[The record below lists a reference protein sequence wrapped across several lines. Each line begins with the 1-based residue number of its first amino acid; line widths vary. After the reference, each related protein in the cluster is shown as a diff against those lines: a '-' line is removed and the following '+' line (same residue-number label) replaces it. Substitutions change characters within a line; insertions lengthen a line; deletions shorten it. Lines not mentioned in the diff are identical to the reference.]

1 MSLSPEIRAKLEKQ
15 IEALHQRLRIDSN
28 DLDYETHLRQIRD
41 LKRILAGSSRLER
54 ASAPAAPGEGSGGSA
69 NTEGVEPKG
78 DYTMK
83 ETTKAA
89 VLNLIERY
97 PVLDVCRQDLLDAVE
112 AIIASYRRGKKLIT
126 CGNGGSAADAEHIVG
141 ELMKGFL
148 LKRRLSPEMYNK
160 MKEICPDEADYFYEN
175 LQGAL
180 PALSLMNQVA
190 LNSAFANDQAPDL
203 AMAQQI
209 LGMGDEG
216 DSLLAISTSGSST
229 NVIYAV
235 QLAKVKGV
243 KTIALTGQSGGRLKG
258 LADICICVPD
268 AETYRIQELH
278 LPVYHMLCIAVEN
291 EFFGA

>member
-1 MSLSPEIRAKLEKQ
+1 MSLSPEIRAKLERE

-28 DLDYETHLRQIRD
+28 DLEYETHLRRIRD
-41 LKRILAGSSRLER
+41 YKRILA
-54 ASAPAAPGEGSGGSA
+54 ASAQRKQPSGTEANAGAQLAGPADKK
-69 NTEGVEPKG
+69 GVT
-78 DYTMK
+78 YTMK
-83 ETTKAA
+83 DTTKAA
-89 VLNLIERY
+89 VLHLIERY
-97 PVLDVCRQDLLDAVE
+97 PALQVCQQDLLDAVE
-112 AIIASYRRGKKLIT
+112 AIIASYRKGKKLIT

-148 LKRRLSPEMYNK
+148 LKRKLSPELYAK
-160 MKEICPDEADYFYEN
+160 MQAVCPAEADYFYEN
-175 LQGAL
+175 LQGTL

-216 DSLLAISTSGSST
+216 DSLLAISTSGNST

-235 QLAKVKGV
+235 QMAKVKGV
-243 KTIALTGQSGGRLKG
+243 KTIALTGRKGGKLKG
-258 LADICICVPD
+258 LADITICVPD
-268 AETYRIQELH
+268 DETYRIQELH